1 MMNLKYKILFYNFL
15 MFLVLFDV
23 LYIIFWAFSIQMNPL
38 KAILV
43 AVITSL
49 LMPWVK
55 ASDPD
60 SGRKVA
66 VKIYAA
72 ILYQRFVKQ

>member
-1 MMNLKYKILFYNFL
+1 MNLKYKILFYNIF
-15 MFLVLFDV
+15 MFLVFFDV
-23 LYIIFWAFSIQMNPL
+23 LYIIFWVFSIQMNPL

-43 AVITSL
+43 AVITTL
-49 LMPWVK
+49 LMPWIK

-66 VKIYAA
+66 IKIYAA
-72 ILYQRFVKQ
+72 IVYKRFVKQ

>member
-1 MMNLKYKILFYNFL
+1 MNLKYKILFYNFL
-15 MFLVLFDV
+15 MFLVFFDI
-23 LYIIFWAFSIQMNPL
+23 LYIIFWIFSIQMNPL

-43 AVITSL
+43 AVITTL

-55 ASDPD
+55 ASGPD

-72 ILYQRFVKQ
+72 TLYHRFIKQ